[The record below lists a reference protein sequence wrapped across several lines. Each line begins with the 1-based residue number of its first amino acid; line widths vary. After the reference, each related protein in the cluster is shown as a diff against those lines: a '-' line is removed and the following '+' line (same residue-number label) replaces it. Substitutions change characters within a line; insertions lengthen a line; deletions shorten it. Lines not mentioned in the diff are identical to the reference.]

1 MPAWLETSVTILT
14 LIAMLIGL
22 FGLIVPIFPGLVVI
36 WLAALVFGLVHGFT
50 TLGWI
55 IFGIMTMLMIVG
67 NVLDGVLMGAKA
79 LEHGASKKSIALA
92 LVAGIGVSLILSP
105 LGGLIAA
112 PLALYLSEKSNG
124 HSNEE
129 AWAIT
134 RGLMTGW
141 GWSFV
146 LRFVI
151 GIAMIVLWIIW
162 A

>member
-1 MPAWLETSVTILT
+1 MPEWVETSVTVLT

-22 FGLIVPIFPGLVVI
+22 FGLIVPIFPGLVII

-50 TLGWI
+50 TLGWV
-55 IFGIMTMLMIVG
+55 IFGVMTVLMIIG
-67 NVLDGVLMGAKA
+67 NTADGILMGAKA
-79 LEHGASKKSIALA
+79 LEHGASKRSIVLT
-92 LVAGIGVSLILSP
+92 LVAGIGVSLVLSP

-112 PLALYLSEKSNG
+112 PLTLYLSEKSNG
-124 HSNEE
+124 HSSEE

-134 RGLMTGW
+134 RGLMIGW

-146 LRFVI
+146 LRFII
-151 GIAMIVLWIIW
+151 GLMMIILWIIW